1 MSNVKKKLRN
11 KRKVES
17 SNIPSQVHPRWYTRT
32 LQLNFKHTVI
42 RLPLFSKR
50 KMASNKTCTAY
61 RTEHSQSSG
70 TGEDPCKVQAAVG
83 WPPPFR
89 NLGSLIHRSSSMG
102 VWRERNHEKAVSATS
117 KGCASS
123 SLLLKTREK
132 PVNHFTWNFEHRH
145 PLSKPGTS
153 LHLHTIAALR
163 SRRSPADLRNCLS
176 SDGLQRHYCSFPLH

>member
-1 MSNVKKKLRN
+1 M
-11 KRKVES
+11 
-17 SNIPSQVHPRWYTRT
+17 HPRWYTRT

-50 KMASNKTCTAY
+50 KVASNKTCTAY
-61 RTEHSQSSG
+61 RTDAFSRQQPYARECTHSPSVG
-70 TGEDPCKVQAAVG
+70 ACGDPCKVQAAVG